1 MQLALYIKMQIQA
14 GIFKIGERVLA
25 EDELCGTLNI
35 SRTTVRLAMNRL
47 VEEGLIIRYRGKGSF
62 IADQKL
68 RRNINY
74 MYNFTENM
82 RNMGVAPSS
91 VVLESKV
98 MQADS
103 GIAQK
108 MRLPE
113 ENSRVFCLK
122 RVRCANGI
130 PLLIEITYIPYYL
143 CNGIE
148 SFDFT
153 RLSLYEMLKNKYSL
167 NMYHAVE
174 TIEAILID
182 KETAVR
188 LGCKSRMP
196 GYSIERLSYLDAGYI
211 FEYTT
216 SVTRADKCIFRL
228 DLYCNAGNA
237 KPIDFERR
245 MNP

>member
-1 MQLALYIKMQIQA
+1 MKMQIQA
-14 GIFKIGERVLA
+14 GIFKTGERVIA
-25 EDELCGTLNI
+25 EDEFCKTLSI

-82 RNMGVAPSS
+82 RNMGVTPSS
-91 VVLESKV
+91 IILESRV
-98 MQADS
+98 IQADS
-103 GIAQK
+103 SVTQK

-113 ENSRVFCLK
+113 DNFKVFCLK
-122 RVRCANGI
+122 RVRCANAI
-130 PLLIEITYIPYYL
+130 PLLLEKTYIPYYL
-143 CNGIE
+143 CDGIE
-148 SFDFT
+148 LFDFT
-153 RLSLYEMLKNKYSL
+153 HLSLYEMLKSKYSL

-182 KETAVR
+182 KETSAR
-188 LGCKSRMP
+188 LCCKSRMP
-196 GYSIERLSYLDAGYI
+196 GYKIERISYLDTGYI

-228 DLYCNAGNA
+228 DLYCNTGNA
-237 KPIDFERR
+237 KELIDFERK